1 MNWDAIGS
9 IGDAIGGLGVVLT
22 LLYLAHQTRQ
32 NTRAVRTAS
41 FHQVSGSFSEISLA
55 VMQDPSLVS
64 LLTRVRTEPDSLTA
78 EDTARY
84 GFFLLTFLRRAESMF
99 FHSEQGTLQD
109 DSWQGIH
116 ATLEA
121 SLELPAA
128 RVWWTDNGARF
139 NSTFRAYIEAN
150 VLR

>member
-1 MNWDAIGS
+1 VNWEAIGS

-55 VMQDPSLVS
+55 VMQDPSLAS
-64 LLTRVRTEPDSLTA
+64 LITRARTDPDSLTA
-78 EDTARY
+78 EEMARY

-99 FHSEQGTLQD
+99 FHSEQGALQD

-116 ATLEA
+116 ATLET
-121 SLELPAA
+121 SFELPATRA
-128 RVWWTDNGARF
+128 WWTDNAARF
-139 NSTFRAYIEAN
+139 NSTFRAYIESK